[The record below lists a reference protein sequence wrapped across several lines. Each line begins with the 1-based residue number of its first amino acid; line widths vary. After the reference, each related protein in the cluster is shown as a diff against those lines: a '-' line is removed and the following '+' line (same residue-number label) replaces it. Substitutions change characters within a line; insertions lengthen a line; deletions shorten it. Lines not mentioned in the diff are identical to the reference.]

1 MKEVWEFYL
10 ETSTIVSQQRH
21 DINWLPKSDLCL
33 YVEGMPLDDLNL
45 HWTASYDQ
53 ASFNPVSFILT
64 LYGVGVMFFPH
75 LPHP

>member
-53 ASFNPVSFILT
+53 
-64 LYGVGVMFFPH
+64 
-75 LPHP
+75 